1 MGVLRKIK
9 EKEVVSFAKK
19 KNTYVGKGIKDN
31 NSICIASI
39 MSLYLYLDAQPF
51 PLQKL

>member
-9 EKEVVSFAKK
+9 EKEVVSFVK

>member
-9 EKEVVSFAKK
+9 EKEVVSFAK